1 MKKVELLEY
10 NEENASEK
18 HYRLS
23 NMTEAWGDSDDDY
36 NEVSGWY
43 EEYKKEKEEK
53 IAEIKNIIEQLYP
66 DTRPKKKSRRSSG
79 GAQPSPRGG
88 DSSSDS
94 D

>member
-23 NMTEAWGDSDDDY
+23 NMTEAWGDDDY
-36 NEVSGWY
+36 NEVLNWY
-43 EEYKKEKEEK
+43 NEYKKEKGEK
-53 IAEIKNIIEQLYP
+53 IAEIKNIIEKLYP

-79 GAQPSPRGG
+79 AAPSSPTGG
-88 DSSSDS
+88 DSSDS

>member
-23 NMTEAWGDSDDDY
+23 NMTEAWGDDDY

-43 EEYKKEKEEK
+43 EEYKKEK
-53 IAEIKNIIEQLYP
+53 QLYP